1 MAAKNK
7 ATSTLKKNV
16 SESNKCTHQ
25 ETVNAFLKP
34 RPQLK
39 VPCPSNGNSA
49 SVGSS
54 MVKNMSGIA
63 TDKDICQET
72 VDAFS
77 RFGLQM
83 NCLKIPLA
91 PANDN
96 NTSEATSMM
105 MESSVS
111 EAESIS
117 LKDRSKKHRKHPQ
130 KDAAAKRVQTG
141 VRMPSASN
149 PSPDDGDNV
158 PSDSG
163 GEPPGAKENVE
174 EFQEQDGQIAKMIEE
189 SWMACHTQDLA
200 TNFLDII
207 DDNGHKYQICWVC
220 K

>member
-1 MAAKNK
+1 
-7 ATSTLKKNV
+7 
-16 SESNKCTHQ
+16 
-25 ETVNAFLKP
+25 
-34 RPQLK
+34 
-39 VPCPSNGNSA
+39 
-49 SVGSS
+49 

-83 NCLKIPLA
+83 NHLKIPLA

-96 NTSEATSMM
+96 NMSEATSMM

-117 LKDRSKKHRKHPQ
+117 LKDRSKHPQ
-130 KDAAAKRVQTG
+130 KDAAAKWVQTG

-163 GEPPGAKENVE
+163 GEVPGAKENVE
-174 EFQEQDGQIAKMIEE
+174 EFWEQDGQIAKTIEE
-189 SWMACHTQDLA
+189 SQMACHMWDLA
-200 TNFLDII
+200 TNFSDII
-207 DDNGHKYQICWVC
+207 DDNGHKYRICWVC